1 MSEKQI
7 DVRLAVDVGG
17 TFTDIVLKTPRT
29 QTTAKVLTTTSS
41 PEEAV
46 IAGAKE
52 VFASAGIDPV
62 SVDLVLHGTTL
73 ATNAILER
81 KGAVTALITTEG
93 FRDVLEIG
101 YETRYDQYNIFLEKV
116 TPLVPRNR
124 RLCLS
129 ERIDINGQV
138 ILELN
143 ESAIP
148 ELVPNLTAAGVE
160 SIAIGFL
167 HAYAN
172 PVHEQTV
179 ARTLGGLM
187 PGIPITLS
195 SEVCPEI
202 REYERLSTATANAYV
217 RPAMEGYLSRLEI
230 GLQALGLKIGRASCR
245 ERV

>member
-1 MSEKQI
+1 MTRKKI

-17 TFTDIVLKTPRT
+17 TFTDIVLNTPNI

-52 VFASAGIDPV
+52 VFTSAGIEPA

-101 YETRYDQYNIFLEKV
+101 YETRYDQYNVFLEKV
-116 TPLVPRNR
+116 TPLIPRDR
-124 RLCLS
+124 RFCLS
-129 ERIDINGQV
+129 ERVDINGQV
-138 ILELN
+138 ILELD

-148 ELVPNLTAAGVE
+148 ELVPVSYTHLRA
-160 SIAIGFL
+160 
-167 HAYAN
+167 
-172 PVHEQTV
+172 HET
-179 ARTLGGLM
+179 
-187 PGIPITLS
+187 
-195 SEVCPEI
+195 
-202 REYERLSTATANAYV
+202 
-217 RPAMEGYLSRLEI
+217 
-230 GLQALGLKIGRASCR
+230 
-245 ERV
+245 

>member
-1 MSEKQI
+1 MTQKKI

-17 TFTDIVLKTPRT
+17 TFTDVVLKTPQT
-29 QTTAKVLTTTSS
+29 QTTAKVLTTTST

-52 VFASAGIDPV
+52 VFASAGIDPA

-101 YETRYDQYNIFLEKV
+101 YETRYDQYNVFLEKV
-116 TPLVPRNR
+116 TPLVPRGR

-129 ERIDINGQV
+129 ERIDINGEV
-138 ILELN
+138 ILELD

-148 ELVPNLTAAGVE
+148 GLVPDLTAAGVE

-167 HAYAN
+167 HSYAN
-172 PVHEQTV
+172 PTHEQTV
-179 ARTLGGLM
+179 ARVLSNLM
-187 PGIPITLS
+187 PDVPITLS
-195 SEVCPEI
+195 SEICP
-202 REYERLSTATANAYV
+202 
-217 RPAMEGYLSRLEI
+217 
-230 GLQALGLKIGRASCR
+230 
-245 ERV
+245 

>member
-1 MSEKQI
+1 MSKKQI

-17 TFTDIVLKTPRT
+17 TFTDIVLNTPNT
-29 QTTAKVLTTTSS
+29 QTTVKVLTTTSS

-101 YETRYDQYNIFLEKV
+101 YETRYDQYNVFLEKV
-116 TPLVPRNR
+116 TPLIPRDR

-148 ELVPNLTAAGVE
+148 ELVPNLR
-160 SIAIGFL
+160 
-167 HAYAN
+167 
-172 PVHEQTV
+172 Q
-179 ARTLGGLM
+179 
-187 PGIPITLS
+187 
-195 SEVCPEI
+195 
-202 REYERLSTATANAYV
+202 
-217 RPAMEGYLSRLEI
+217 
-230 GLQALGLKIGRASCR
+230 
-245 ERV
+245 RV